1 MDDVGAAASG
11 QRQLRGLVEG
21 RGPVCL
27 LGSGRQRRDCGFVRV
42 PQIMVAADEAH
53 DCLSTANL

>member
-1 MDDVGAAASG
+1 MDDGALPRPASATA
-11 QRQLRGLVEG
+11 RPREG

-42 PQIMVAADEAH
+42 PQINGWQA
-53 DCLSTANL
+53 